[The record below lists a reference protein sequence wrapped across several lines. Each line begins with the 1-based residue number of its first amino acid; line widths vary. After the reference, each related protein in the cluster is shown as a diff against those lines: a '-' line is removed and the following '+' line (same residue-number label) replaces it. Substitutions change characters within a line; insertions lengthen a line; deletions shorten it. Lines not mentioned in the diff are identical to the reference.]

1 MLKSRRIEAAPTLGH
16 LLTRTEPRKEVPA
29 ISYPT
34 GKPTKHHMG
43 LAPNDLQ
50 KGLMVSFAHR
60 IGLRGGIKLLSNVHH
75 RQHIADFFEEYRD
88 RRVRKN
94 D

>member
-1 MLKSRRIEAAPTLGH
+1 
-16 LLTRTEPRKEVPA
+16 
-29 ISYPT
+29 
-34 GKPTKHHMG
+34 MG